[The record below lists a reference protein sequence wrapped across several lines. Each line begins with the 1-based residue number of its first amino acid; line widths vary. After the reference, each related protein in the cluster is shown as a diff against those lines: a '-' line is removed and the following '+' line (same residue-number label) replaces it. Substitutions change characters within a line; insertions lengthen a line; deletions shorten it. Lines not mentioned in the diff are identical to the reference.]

1 MLRKRSNA
9 LRFLRG
15 EYLAKA
21 KFTYTFRRYEKKYY
35 ITNEQAE
42 ALLFQI
48 CDRMAPDEFGETV
61 ICNLYYDTYDYLL
74 IRRSLDKP
82 LYKEKLRLRC
92 YGVPNDDSTAFIEIK
107 KKFAKVVYKRRLD
120 TTYQRAVNYLK
131 TGDIDTSGQIKN
143 ELDWFL
149 KSYKNLAPSTAVFYT
164 RKAFFD
170 KENPE
175 LRITVDKDIMWRRED
190 LDLTLGAYGERLI
203 DENYRLLEIKI
214 PGVMPVWL
222 AHILSELNIFPNSFS
237 KYGKAFLSY
246 NKEISMF
253 GGAKNV

>member
-1 MLRKRSNA
+1 M
-9 LRFLRG
+9 
-15 EYLAKA
+15 AKA

-35 ITNEQAE
+35 VTAEQAE
-42 ALLFQI
+42 ALLQKI
-48 CDRMAPDEFGETV
+48 GDRIRPDEYGETV
-61 ICNLYYDTYDYLL
+61 ICNLYYDTPDYLL

-92 YGVPNDDSTAFIEIK
+92 YSVPKEDSVAFIEIK

-120 TTYQRAVNYLK
+120 TTYKRAVNYLK
-131 TGDIDTSGQIKN
+131 TGDINASGQIKN

-175 LRITVDKDIMWRRED
+175 LRITVDKDIKWRRED

-203 DENYRLLEIKI
+203 PEGYRLLEIKI
-214 PGVMPVWL
+214 PGVMPLWL
-222 AHILSELNIFPNSFS
+222 AHVLSELNIFPNSFS
-237 KYGKAFLSY
+237 KYGKAFLSFI
-246 NKEISMF
+246 KEISCF
-253 GGAKNV
+253 GGTKNV